1 MGRMHRRD
9 FMGSLLGGAA
19 LGSLHSPAALAQWAV
34 TRPSAS
40 ADWLVLY
47 RADQADSAGFA
58 QTLAEAGCAT
68 RALAADVVR
77 QWRGGLGAE
86 LAVPKRLVLG
96 LGSWDDQILLQGL
109 AAEQRRHPLLLL
121 QHPLQARADGWAT
134 GHALELLQA
143 LQAGNPARQVA
154 LEALARRHAR
164 QPATPARFSWV
175 IG

>member
-19 LGSLHSPAALAQWAV
+19 LGGLQSPAAFAQLLM
-34 TRPSAS
+34 TSSSAA

-77 QWRGGLGAE
+77 QWRDGLGAE
-86 LAVPKRLVLG
+86 AAVPGRLLLG
-96 LGSWDDQILLQGL
+96 LGSWDDQLLLQGL

-121 QHPLQARADGWAT
+121 QHPPQTRTGTWAT
-134 GHALELLQA
+134 GHAQELLQA
-143 LQAGNPARQVA
+143 LQSGSPARQAA
-154 LEALARRHAR
+154 LESLARRHAL
-164 QPATPARFSWV
+164 QPAAPARFSWV